1 MTTEQKQTYRQHVKQ
16 NIEKCIE
23 LVGSK
28 GLLSIA
34 IGYSVNTIDSWMNCK
49 TGIKHEDYMYV
60 LDTTAQLERERIERI
75 EVTYETVKPRRL

>member
-1 MTTEQKQTYRQHVKQ
+1 MTPEQKQTYRQHVKQ
-16 NIEKCIE
+16 NIEKCVE
-23 LVGSK
+23 LAGSK
-28 GLLSIA
+28 ALLSIA
-34 IGYSVNTIDSWMNCK
+34 TGYSISTIESWINCK